1 MGGPNVNRRQALCLG
16 VGAVATAALPPQ
28 APVPTVL
35 PPPAQLFP
43 AWEVG
48 TDAWPTWRVI
58 YAETEA
64 RAKQIFRE
72 ESGGGIC
79 ADCDGLRCAELD
91 PDGEC
96 EHSNIEAR
104 GVSEKVLAPEPFE
117 RDAGADK
124 PMMQALGWQHYCDRC
139 HYDQCGDW
147 QIVGEEAVCNDC
159 MELEDWAAVN
169 PKYHA
174 KLLEEQ
180 QLEFWE
186 EFAETL
192 QEAFGPRP

>member
-1 MGGPNVNRRQALCLG
+1 MMRSTRREFLALTG
-16 VGAVATAALPPQ
+16 GAVAASALPPSAVA
-28 APVPTVL
+28 APVATPA
-35 PPPAQLFP
+35 PPPLFP

-48 TDAWPTWRVI
+48 TEDWPNWRVI

-79 ADCDGLRCAELD
+79 EGCDGIRCAELD

-96 EHSNIEAR
+96 ENSSIEAR
-104 GVSEKVLAPEPFE
+104 GISEKVLTPKPFE
-117 RDAGADK
+117 GDAGADK
-124 PMMQALGWQHYCDRC
+124 PMMKALGWWHHCDRC
-139 HYDQCGDW
+139 HYDEATDW
-147 QIVGEEAVCNDC
+147 EIVGDEAVCGDC
-159 MELEDWAAVN
+159 MELEDWATVN

-174 KLLEEQ
+174 QLLEEQ

-186 EFAETL
+186 DFAEAI
-192 QEAFGPRP
+192 QDAFGAEQG